1 VTGTV
6 TTRKAERLMNLVICL
21 LVTRGYVSKD
31 RIRKVVDGYRDQ
43 SVDAFEKMF
52 ERDKEELREIGIP
65 IEVGSHESLF
75 DDEPGYRIRRGA
87 FELPEI
93 TLEPDEA
100 AVVGLAARV
109 WQHAGLARQTT
120 DALVKLRAGGVAV
133 DRDALSMV
141 EPRLAASEPAFEPL
155 CDAVLARAPVR
166 FGYRRPGREPT
177 ERTLEPWG
185 VLSWRGRWYVIGRD
199 RDRDA
204 PRMFRLSRVTT
215 AVRRA
220 GRPGSYRV
228 PEGTDLRALA
238 RSLQPPPAEG
248 TARVRVLA
256 GAGNALRRRALA
268 VHAESEGWDRVD
280 VPLAHV
286 DELAEEVVGY
296 GSDVVAV
303 DPPALREAV
312 VARLR
317 RLAGAD
323 AAQHEEAA
331 S

>member
-1 VTGTV
+1 MTGSV

-43 SVDAFEKMF
+43 SPDAFEKMF

-65 IEVGSHESLF
+65 IEVGSHEALF

-133 DRDALSMV
+133 DREALSLV

-155 CDAVLARAPVR
+155 CDAVVTRTPVR
-166 FGYRRPGREPT
+166 FGYRRPGLEAA
-177 ERTLEPWG
+177 ERTWSPG
-185 VLSWRGRWYVIGRD
+185 VCCRGGGAGTSSAATATARHRACSGSRGSPRRCARPGVPGPTACRKAPTCASWLAACSPHPRRD
-199 RDRDA
+199 RQACVCVPA
-204 PRMFRLSRVTT
+204 PATPCAGVP
-215 AVRRA
+215 APYEPRA
-220 GRPGSYRV
+220 
-228 PEGTDLRALA
+228 
-238 RSLQPPPAEG
+238 
-248 TARVRVLA
+248 
-256 GAGNALRRRALA
+256 
-268 VHAESEGWDRVD
+268 EGWDRLD
-280 VPLAHV
+280 LPLTHV
-286 DELAEEVVGY
+286 DELAEEVVAY
-296 GSDVVAV
+296 GADVVAV
-303 DPPALREAV
+303 DPPELAAAV

-317 RLAGAD
+317 RLACLGA
-323 AAQHEEAA
+323 EAA
-331 S
+331 P

>member
-31 RIRKVVDGYRDQ
+31 RIRKVVEGYRDQ

-155 CDAVLARAPVR
+155 CDAVLTRAPVR

-238 RSLQPPPAEG
+238 RRLQPPPAEG

-268 VHAESEGWDRVD
+268 VQAESEGWDRVD

-303 DPPALREAV
+303 DPPALRAAV

-317 RLAGAD
+317 RLAD
-323 AAQHEEAA
+323 AGEDEEAA

>member
-1 VTGTV
+1 VTTTV

-43 SVDAFEKMF
+43 TPDAFEKMF

-65 IEVGSHESLF
+65 IEVGSHEALF

-120 DALVKLRAGGVAV
+120 DALVKLRAAGVAV

-155 CDAVLARAPVR
+155 CDAVVTRTPVR
-166 FGYRRPGREPT
+166 FGYRRPGREPA
-177 ERTLEPWG
+177 ERVLEPWG

-199 RDRDA
+199 RNRDA

-215 AVRRA
+215 TVRKA
-220 GRPGSYRV
+220 GRAGSYRV
-228 PEGTDLRALA
+228 PEGTDLRTLA
-238 RSLQPPPAEG
+238 RTLLPPPPAG
-248 TARVRVLA
+248 TAVVRARA
-256 GAGNALRRRALA
+256 GAGNALRRRAT
-268 VHAESEGWDRVD
+268 AERADSEGWDRLD
-280 VPLAHV
+280 LPLTHV
-286 DELAEEVVGY
+286 DELAEEVVSY
-296 GSDVVAV
+296 GADVVAV
-303 DPPALREAV
+303 DPPELRQAV
-312 VARLR
+312 VARLQ
-317 RLAGAD
+317 RLARLGDGA
-323 AAQHEEAA
+323 
-331 S
+331 SG

>member
-1 VTGTV
+1 V

-155 CDAVLARAPVR
+155 CDAVLTRAPVR

-238 RSLQPPPAEG
+238 RRLQPPPAEG

-268 VHAESEGWDRVD
+268 VQAESEGWDRVD

-303 DPPALREAV
+303 DPPALRAAV

-317 RLAGAD
+317 RLAD
-323 AAQHEEAA
+323 AGEDEEAA

>member
-1 VTGTV
+1 MTGSV

-43 SVDAFEKMF
+43 SPDAFEKMF

-65 IEVGSHESLF
+65 IEVGSHEALF

-120 DALVKLRAGGVAV
+120 DALLKLRAGGVAV
-133 DRDALSMV
+133 DRDALSLV

-155 CDAVLARAPVR
+155 CDAVVTHTPVR
-166 FGYRRPGREPT
+166 FGYRRPGREAA

-185 VLSWRGRWYVIGRD
+185 VLSWRGRWYVIGLD
-199 RDRDA
+199 RDREA

-215 AVRRA
+215 AVRKA
-220 GRPGSYRV
+220 GRTGSYRV
-228 PEGTDLRALA
+228 PEDTDLRELA
-238 RSLQPPPAEG
+238 RRLLPAPPAG
-248 TARVRVLA
+248 SAGLRVRT
-256 GAGNALRRRALA
+256 GAGNALRRRATG
-268 VHAESEGWDRVD
+268 VRAESEGWDRLA
-280 VPLAHV
+280 VPLANV
-286 DELAEEVVGY
+286 DELAEEVVAY
-296 GSDVVAV
+296 GADVVAV
-303 DPPALREAV
+303 DPPELVEAV

-317 RLAGAD
+317 RLACLGA
-323 AAQHEEAA
+323 EAA